1 MILNVDMISP
11 SISATSDELNDSV
24 TVVVTS
30 MEATNP
36 VLDGATLGK
45 LVVGET
51 IGCLVG
57 FDVTYAA

>member
-1 MILNVDMISP
+1 MISA
-11 SISATSDELNDSV
+11 SISAISYGLRDSV
-24 TVVVTS
+24 TEVVTS
-30 MEATNP
+30 KEATNP

>member
-1 MILNVDMISP
+1 MILKLDMTSA
-11 SISATSDELNDSV
+11 SISAISDGLKDSTTVAV
-24 TVVVTS
+24 TW